1 MEVSGGSRVSREA
14 RKNVKSVKYCDC
26 LELEFITTLSV
37 SSSIPSVPFL
47 CTGLSD
53 NHNHKYGYVLCNH
66 NITKL
71 FIWWPFPWQES
82 FVDKS
87 QSIVQQRL
95 PEGMVSHGEI
105 SHPCWFSLHWG
116 RVSWTHVSA
125 YDGVLTFQ
133 QKEVA
138 PCTLLLYLM
147 SFPLALHPWGQLLN
161 SWESGCSHLSQAA
174 EQWESS
180 SLFACLVKNCTKCS
194 CKELNI
200 PADKHRFTLTVE
212 SI

>member
-26 LELEFITTLSV
+26 LELEFATTLSI
-37 SSSIPSVPFL
+37 SSSIPSLLFL

-53 NHNHKYGYVLCNH
+53 NHNHKHGCVICND

-71 FIWWPFPWQES
+71 FIRWPFPWQES
-82 FVDKS
+82 FVDTS
-87 QSIVQQRL
+87 QSMVQQCL

-105 SHPCWFSLHWG
+105 SHPCWCSLH
-116 RVSWTHVSA
+116 RASVSSTHVCA
-125 YDGVLTFQ
+125 YGGVVTFQ

-147 SFPLALHPWGQLLN
+147 LFPFALYPWGQLLS

-174 EQWESS
+174 WAMGELSS
-180 SLFACLVKNCTKCS
+180 VCFLGEKW
-194 CKELNI
+194 
-200 PADKHRFTLTVE
+200 H
-212 SI
+212 